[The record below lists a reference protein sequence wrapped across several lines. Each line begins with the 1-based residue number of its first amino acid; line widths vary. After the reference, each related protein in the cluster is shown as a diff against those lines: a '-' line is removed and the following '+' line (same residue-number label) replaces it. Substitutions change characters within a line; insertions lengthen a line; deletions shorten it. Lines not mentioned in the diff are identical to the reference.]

1 MLRSEKTGLQGFF
14 RKNREFATLPF
25 VLVAVFVLMSVLAPG
40 KFLKGSN
47 FKSMAFQLPEVG
59 LFSLAMMITLL
70 TGGINLSVITTA
82 NLSSI
87 VTALIITQYCSPGGT
102 GPYVT
107 LVIMLAIAAALATS
121 LVLGLI
127 NGVLIA
133 HVGVSA
139 ILATLGTMTLYDGL
153 GIAITK
159 GYVISDFPKSFL
171 YIGNGT
177 IFGIPITL
185 LIFGIC
191 AYIMSVILS
200 RKPYGLSVYMIG
212 SNEKATA
219 FSGINNKN
227 VLIKTYLLSGFL
239 SGVAS
244 VIMTSKFNS
253 ANAGYGASY
262 LLVTVLIAV
271 LGGVDPFGG
280 FGKVAGLVIA
290 LIILQF
296 LSSGLNIIGVTA
308 FITISLWGMIL
319 IIVMGMNNYLEKR
332 KFRQIKKDFLP
343 YRWNKR

>member
-1 MLRSEKTGLQGFF
+1 MSKSESTGLQNFL

-25 VLVAVFVLMSVLAPG
+25 VLVAVFILMSALAPG
-40 KFLKGSN
+40 RFLNGSN
-47 FKSMAFQLPEVG
+47 FQSMAFQLPEVG

-87 VTALIITQYCSPGGT
+87 VTALVITQCCAPGDT
-102 GPYVT
+102 GSSVT

-177 IFGIPITL
+177 IFGVPIAL

-191 AYIMSVILS
+191 AYIMAIILR

-212 SNEKATA
+212 SNERATE
-219 FSGINNKN
+219 FSGINNKK
-227 VLIKTYLLSGFL
+227 VLMKTYLLSGFL

-244 VIMTSKFNS
+244 VIMTSRFNS

-280 FGKVAGLVIA
+280 FGKVAGLVMA
-290 LIILQF
+290 LVILQF
-296 LSSGLNIIGVTA
+296 ISSGLNLLGVTA
-308 FITISLWGMIL
+308 FVTISLWGTIL
-319 IIVMGMNNYLEKR
+319 IMVMGMNNYLEKQR
-332 KFRQIKKDFLP
+332 FRQIIKDFAS
-343 YRWNKR
+343 

>member
-1 MLRSEKTGLQGFF
+1 MSRNEKKGLPGFF

-25 VLVAVFVLMSVLAPG
+25 VLVAVFILMSALAPER
-40 KFLKGSN
+40 FLKGSN
-47 FKSMAFQLPEVG
+47 FQSMAFQLPEVG

-70 TGGINLSVITTA
+70 SGGINLSVITTA

-87 VTALIITQYCSPGGT
+87 VAALIITQCCAPGDTGT
-102 GPYVT
+102 SVT
-107 LVIMLAIAAALATS
+107 LVIMLAITAALATS

-177 IFGIPITL
+177 ILGIPIAL

-191 AYIMSVILS
+191 AYIMAVILH

-212 SNEKATA
+212 SNERATE
-219 FSGINNKN
+219 FSGINNKK
-227 VLIKTYLLSGFL
+227 VLMKTYLLSGFL

-244 VIMTSKFNS
+244 VIMTSRFNS

-280 FGKVAGLVIA
+280 FGRVAGLVMA
-290 LIILQF
+290 LVILQF
-296 LSSGLNIIGVTA
+296 ISSGLNLLGVTA
-308 FITISLWGMIL
+308 FVTISLWGT
-319 IIVMGMNNYLEKR
+319 IIIMVMGMNNYLEKR
-332 KFRQIKKDFLP
+332 RFRQIKKDFAS
-343 YRWNKR
+343 